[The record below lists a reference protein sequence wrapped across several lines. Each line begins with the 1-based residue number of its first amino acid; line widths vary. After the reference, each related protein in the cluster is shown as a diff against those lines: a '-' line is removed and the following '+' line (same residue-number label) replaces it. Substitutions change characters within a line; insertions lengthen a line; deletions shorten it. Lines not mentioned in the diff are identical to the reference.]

1 MNMPAGP
8 PPHKNNKSSFYYG
21 YIIVAVC
28 FLIMVTVFGSQLSFG
43 VFFKPMLSEF
53 GWTRAATAGPFSMSM
68 LIGGA
73 LAFISGRLGDRFGP
87 RKVVTAGAILVG
99 LGYLLTSRI
108 TSLWQFYL
116 FYGVIV
122 SIGAGSI
129 YVPLVS
135 LIARWF
141 GRRRGLMAGI
151 AISGIGIGI
160 AVVPTI
166 ASQLIAIFDWRNSLL
181 ILGLVNLV
189 LTVLLAQFLKTRPAR
204 AYQVEFPESQGAR
217 PVSHAPSPSFREI
230 AKTRQFWLIFSAW
243 FVYGFFFQVGSV
255 HTVPYATDLGMSAI
269 AAASIL
275 TTIGIAGTVGR
286 IALGIAGDR
295 FSNKTTIFAAF
306 ALLALAFLGLFLSAS
321 IPALYIFAVIYGC
334 VSGFGILLTPLVA
347 EHFGLSALG
356 PVIGAIVF
364 ANSAGGAIGP
374 TLAGYIFDTTGG
386 YHLTF
391 LICVITASIGCII
404 FWVID
409 RKGKA

>member
-8 PPHKNNKSSFYYG
+8 PPHTNNKSSFYYG

-108 TSLWQFYL
+108 SSLWQFYL

-166 ASQLIAIFDWRNSLL
+166 ASQL
-181 ILGLVNLV
+181 
-189 LTVLLAQFLKTRPAR
+189 
-204 AYQVEFPESQGAR
+204 
-217 PVSHAPSPSFREI
+217 
-230 AKTRQFWLIFSAW
+230 
-243 FVYGFFFQVGSV
+243 
-255 HTVPYATDLGMSAI
+255 
-269 AAASIL
+269 
-275 TTIGIAGTVGR
+275 
-286 IALGIAGDR
+286 
-295 FSNKTTIFAAF
+295 
-306 ALLALAFLGLFLSAS
+306 
-321 IPALYIFAVIYGC
+321 
-334 VSGFGILLTPLVA
+334 
-347 EHFGLSALG
+347 
-356 PVIGAIVF
+356 
-364 ANSAGGAIGP
+364 
-374 TLAGYIFDTTGG
+374 
-386 YHLTF
+386 
-391 LICVITASIGCII
+391 
-404 FWVID
+404 
-409 RKGKA
+409 